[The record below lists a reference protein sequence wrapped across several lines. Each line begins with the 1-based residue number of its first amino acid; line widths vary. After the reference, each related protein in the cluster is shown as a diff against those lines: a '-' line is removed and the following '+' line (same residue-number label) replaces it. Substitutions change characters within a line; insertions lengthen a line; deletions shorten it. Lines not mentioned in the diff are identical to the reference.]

1 MKTVLFI
8 TILSLLLSSDDSMSL
23 DMTSEGDALAATM
36 ADVQAP
42 SEDSL
47 PLITIT
53 TQTPLNAREKVGAMM
68 KTVGYEGAIGIKLRG
83 NSSLSFNQ
91 KKYTFETRN
100 ENGKDSVVSLL
111 GLPAH
116 SKWVLLAP
124 YNDVSMMR
132 DPLAFQLWRDMGHWG
147 PRTVMCELMM
157 DGEYRG
163 IYILAEAIKRGEERV
178 PISKLK
184 KSDVS
189 GRELTGGYML
199 RIDAYDENDVTF
211 ESKIPGIGD
220 GIMNSQI
227 TWSIIYPK
235 KDNLQPEQLAY
246 IQNYVDTVEQV
257 IQSDYFADPKKGY
270 ARYIDVPSFVDY
282 FIHSE
287 LSLNADGYKRS
298 AYFYKEKLHAD
309 GSGGKLCAGP
319 VWDYN
324 LAYGNCNFC
333 NANNL
338 EAWCFEGGNTNPT
351 PAFWQRLLQ
360 DPAFRRAVKQRY
372 FQLRKDVLSNQRL
385 FQYIDNQAHLLAK
398 SVDHHFETFPELLVS
413 EERKQQLAE
422 QQKQMEEMQKQ
433 FEQMRSQGP
442 QGGFPQ
448 GGFPMGG
455 FPQGGFPQGG
465 FPMGGFPQG
474 DFPQGGFPQG
484 GFPQGGFPMGG
495 FPMGDFQQGGGGFQF
510 DAIGMFAAYRV
521 SSYDEEIKI
530 LKQWLSDR
538 LAFLDKNIER
548 FDRDW
553 QPRVQELV
561 ERKMS
566 FPGFG
571 GMFGGMR

>member
-8 TILSLLLSSDDSMSL
+8 TILSLLLSSDDSLPL
-23 DMTSEGDALAATM
+23 DMNNDRAALAATM

-42 SEDSL
+42 SDESL

-53 TQTPLNAREKVGAMM
+53 TQTPLNAKEKVGAMM
-68 KTVGYEGAIGIKLRG
+68 KTVGYEGPIGIKLRG

-91 KKYTFETRN
+91 KKYTLETRN

-111 GLPAH
+111 GLPPH
-116 SKWVLLAP
+116 SEWVLLAP

-147 PRTVMCELMM
+147 PRTVMCELML

-163 IYILAEAIKRGEERV
+163 VYIFAEAIKRGEERV
-178 PISKLK
+178 PLSKLK

-189 GRELTGGYML
+189 GRELTGGYLL

-211 ESKIPGIGD
+211 NSKVPGIGD

-227 TWSIIYPK
+227 VWSCIYPK
-235 KDNLQPEQLAY
+235 KKDLQPEQLAY
-246 IQNYVDTVEQV
+246 IQSYVDTVEQV

-282 FIHSE
+282 FIHTE

-309 GSGGKLCAGP
+309 GTGGKLCAGP

-360 DPAFRRAVKQRY
+360 DPAFRRAVKERY

-385 FQYIDNQAHLLAK
+385 FQYVDNQAHLVSK
-398 SVDHHFETFPELLVS
+398 SVDHHFKTFPELLVS

-422 QQKQMEEMQKQ
+422 QQKQMEQMQKQ

-448 GGFPMGG
+448 GGFP
-455 FPQGGFPQGG
+455 QGGFPQGG
-465 FPMGGFPQG
+465 FPMGGFPMG
-474 DFPQGGFPQG
+474 GFPQGELPQG

-530 LKQWLSDR
+530 LKQWLADR

-571 GMFGGMR
+571 GFPLPQ

>member
-8 TILSLLLSSDDSMSL
+8 TILSLLLSSDDSLPL

-372 FQLRKDVLSNQRL
+372 FQLRKDVLSTQRL

-465 FPMGGFPQG
+465 FPQG
-474 DFPQGGFPQG
+474 EFPQGGFPM
-484 GFPQGGFPMGG
+484 GGFPMGG

>member
-36 ADVQAP
+36 TDVQAP

-246 IQNYVDTVEQV
+246 IKNYVDTVEQV

-455 FPQGGFPQGG
+455 FPQGGFPQGD
-465 FPMGGFPQG
+465 FPMGG
-474 DFPQGGFPQG
+474 FPQGGFPQG
-484 GFPQGGFPMGG
+484 GFPQGEFPMGG
-495 FPMGDFQQGGGGFQF
+495 FPMGGFQQGGGGFQF

>member
-1 MKTVLFI
+1 MKTLLLI
-8 TILSLLLSSDDSMSL
+8 ALLSLLLSSDNDITP
-23 DMTSEGDALAATM
+23 DMTDNLAAHTATIPEM
-36 ADVQAP
+36 STP
-42 SEDSL
+42 SDESL

-53 TQTPLNAREKVGAMM
+53 TQTTLNAREKVGAMM
-68 KTVGYEGAIGIKLRG
+68 KTAGYEGPIGIKLRG

-100 ENGKDSVVSLL
+100 EIGKDSVVSLL

-124 YNDVSMMR
+124 YNDISMMR

-178 PISKLK
+178 PLSKMK
-184 KSDVS
+184 KTDVS
-189 GRELTGGYML
+189 GREVTGGYLL

-211 ESKIPGIGD
+211 ESKVPGIGD

-227 TWSIIYPK
+227 IWSCIYPK
-235 KDNLQPEQLAY
+235 KDKLQPEQLAY
-246 IQNYVDTVEQV
+246 IKSYVDTVEQV

-282 FIHSE
+282 FIHTE

-298 AYFYKEKLHAD
+298 AYFYKEKQHED
-309 GSGGKLCAGP
+309 GTGGKLCAGP

-360 DPAFRRAVKQRY
+360 DPNFRKAVKQRY
-372 FQLRKDVLSNQRL
+372 FQLRKDVLSNKRL
-385 FQYIDNQAHLLAK
+385 FQYIDDQAQLLSK
-398 SVDHHFETFPELLVS
+398 SVDHHFQTFPELLVS

-422 QQKQMEEMQKQ
+422 QQKQMEQMQKQ
-433 FEQMRSQGP
+433 FEQMRQQRPQG
-442 QGGFPQ
+442 GGFPQ
-448 GGFPMGG
+448 GGFG

-465 FPMGGFPQG
+465 FPMGE
-474 DFPQGGFPQG
+474 FPQGGFPQG
-484 GFPQGGFPMGG
+484 GEFPQGGFPMGG
-495 FPMGDFQQGGGGFQF
+495 FPMGGFQQGNGGFQF

-553 QPRVQELV
+553 EPRIQELV

-566 FPGFG
+566 FPGFPG
-571 GMFGGMR
+571 AFGPMQ